1 MSLSTQTLYEDA
13 LSEVGGGVG
22 NDKFS
27 KCFVNAVNCAL
38 DELGDEADL
47 AARHTH
53 ISAVNSSITTLDS
66 NRSYI
71 LYAGI
76 IYYLIRKGNRP
87 SDPKVATVVYQDSA
101 QAWERAKANYIAKI
115 INDNQATDSHNVTKF
130 GHLDTQ

>member
-22 NDKFS
+22 NDKFGRS
-27 KCFVNAVNCAL
+27 FVNSVNCAL

-47 AARHTH
+47 ATRHAH
-53 ISAVNSSITTLDS
+53 ISAVNSTITTLDS

-76 IYYLIRKGNRP
+76 IYYLIRKGNAP
-87 SDPKVATVVYQDSA
+87 SDPKVATVVYQDSER
-101 QAWERAKANYIAKI
+101 AWGRAKANYIAKI
-115 INDNQATDSHNVTKF
+115 INDNQATDSNNVTKF